1 MRKLPAAAGL
11 LALTLAAACA
21 PAGTGQGRAPG
32 PAAPAGGPDATRQ
45 QQPENGDQAG
55 PQPGR
60 TRDSNRH
67 ARDRNERDQ

>member
-11 LALTLAAACA
+11 LALALAAACA
-21 PAGTGQGRAPG
+21 PEETGKARAPA
-32 PAAPAGGPDATRQ
+32 PAPPAGGPEAAQ
-45 QQPENGDQAG
+45 PQQPENADQAG